1 MHIAVSGNIGSGKT
15 TLTEKLAQHYKW
27 TPQYE
32 SVDEN
37 PYLKDFYED
46 MQRWAF
52 HLQVYFLN
60 SRFNQVKQIR
70 SSEQTI
76 IQDRTIYEDAY
87 IFAANLYESGMI
99 SERDYQNYLNLFES
113 MIHFVQPPDILIYLK
128 ADVPKLV
135 AQIQKRG
142 RDFENLIRLEYLH
155 NLNTYYTN
163 WIASYNLGKLLIVDV
178 NDMDFVENIQDFATI
193 VEKIDREIHGLF
205 SWSPFLFF
213 LLRKVKYPGDIK
225 PEMKVAIK
233 EIIGS
238 FGDKT
243 FFNHGA
249 TVG

>member
-15 TLTEKLAQHYKW
+15 TLTEKLARHYNW

-46 MQRWAF
+46 MKRWAF

-60 SRFNQVKQIR
+60 SRFNQVKEIR
-70 SSEQTI
+70 ASEQTI

-99 SERDYQNYLNLFES
+99 AERDYQNYLNLFES
-113 MIHFVQPPDILIYLK
+113 MINFVEPPDILIYLK

-142 RDFENLIRLEYLH
+142 RDFENLIRLEYLQ
-155 NLNTYYTN
+155 NLNTYYQN
-163 WIASYNLGKLLIVDV
+163 WVQSYDLGKLLIVDV
-178 NDMDFVENIQDFATI
+178 NNMDFVENVQDFSTI
-193 VEKIDREIHGLF
+193 VEKIDRELHGLF
-205 SWSPFLFF
+205 S
-213 LLRKVKYPGDIK
+213 
-225 PEMKVAIK
+225 
-233 EIIGS
+233 
-238 FGDKT
+238 
-243 FFNHGA
+243 
-249 TVG
+249 

>member
-99 SERDYQNYLNLFES
+99 TERDYQNYLNLFES

-205 SWSPFLFF
+205 S
-213 LLRKVKYPGDIK
+213 
-225 PEMKVAIK
+225 
-233 EIIGS
+233 
-238 FGDKT
+238 
-243 FFNHGA
+243 
-249 TVG
+249 

>member
-15 TLTEKLAQHYKW
+15 TLTEKLALHYKW

-46 MQRWAF
+46 MHRWAF

-70 SSEQTI
+70 ASEQTI

-113 MIHFVQPPDILIYLK
+113 MIHFVEPPDILIYLK

-142 RDFENLIRLEYLH
+142 RDFENLIRLEYLQ
-155 NLNTYYTN
+155 NLNTYY
-163 WIASYNLGKLLIVDV
+163 
-178 NDMDFVENIQDFATI
+178 ND
-193 VEKIDREIHGLF
+193 
-205 SWSPFLFF
+205 
-213 LLRKVKYPGDIK
+213 
-225 PEMKVAIK
+225 
-233 EIIGS
+233 
-238 FGDKT
+238 
-243 FFNHGA
+243 
-249 TVG
+249 

>member
-15 TLTEKLAQHYKW
+15 TLTEKLAHHYKW

-46 MQRWAF
+46 MKRWAF

-60 SRFNQVKQIR
+60 SRFNQVKKIR
-70 SSEQTI
+70 QAQDTI

-87 IFAANLYESGMI
+87 IFAANLYESKMI
-99 SERDYQNYLNLFES
+99 SERDYQNYLNLFHS
-113 MIHFVQPPDILIYLK
+113 MINFVEPPDILIYLK

-142 RDFENLIRLEYLH
+142 RDYENLIRLEYLQ

-163 WIASYNLGKLLIVDV
+163 WIKGYDLGKLLIVDV
-178 NDMDFVENIQDFATI
+178 NDLDFVERVEDFSFI
-193 VEKIDREIHGLF
+193 VEKIDGEIHGLF
-205 SWSPFLFF
+205 S
-213 LLRKVKYPGDIK
+213 
-225 PEMKVAIK
+225 
-233 EIIGS
+233 
-238 FGDKT
+238 
-243 FFNHGA
+243 
-249 TVG
+249 

>member
-15 TLTEKLAQHYKW
+15 TLTEKLAHHYKW

-46 MQRWAF
+46 MKRWAF

-70 SSEQTI
+70 AAEGTI

-113 MIHFVQPPDILIYLK
+113 MINFVEPPDILIYLK

-142 RDFENLIRLEYLH
+142 RDFENLIRLEYLQ

-163 WIASYNLGKLLIVDV
+163 WIDSYDLGKILIVDV
-178 NDMDFVENIQDFATI
+178 NHMDFVENIQDFSTI

-205 SWSPFLFF
+205 S
-213 LLRKVKYPGDIK
+213 
-225 PEMKVAIK
+225 
-233 EIIGS
+233 
-238 FGDKT
+238 
-243 FFNHGA
+243 
-249 TVG
+249 